1 LIKIDINIKK
11 DRKKTDNRFKLKGKG
26 VYKMYKVLLVEDEK
40 RMQDIIV
47 DYFKVK
53 QCEVYC
59 VGNGIEA
66 LACIKDEKFDL
77 ILLDIMMPGIDGFSV
92 CRQIRQTRDIPI
104 IFVTAKGDEE
114 DTLKGYTLGADDYIT
129 KPFSLSVLYAKSIAI
144 IKRAKGMVVEEK
156 LRANEI
162 CVDCKTHQVTI
173 HNQEVKLAP
182 MEYKLLL
189 YLIHNKNQI
198 LTREQ
203 ILVKLWG
210 YDYSGDDRVLDSHM
224 KKLRKALGSSSKYIR
239 TVIKVGYRLE
249 VLE

>member
-1 LIKIDINIKK
+1 
-11 DRKKTDNRFKLKGKG
+11 
-26 VYKMYKVLLVEDEK
+26 MYKVLLVEDEK
-40 RMQDIIV
+40 RMQTIIV

-53 QCEVYC
+53 KCQVHC

-66 LACIKDEKFDL
+66 IEYMKSEKFDL
-77 ILLDIMMPGIDGFSV
+77 VLLDVMMPGLDGFSV
-92 CRQIRQTRDIPI
+92 CKQVRQTMDVPI
-104 IFVTAKGDEE
+104 VFITAKVDEE
-114 DTLKGYTLGADDYIT
+114 DVLKGYTLGADDYIT

-144 IKRAKGMVVEEK
+144 MKRAKGLMVEEK

-162 CVDCKTHQVTI
+162 CIDCKTHKVTI
-173 HNQEVKLAP
+173 HKQEVKLAP

-203 ILVKLWG
+203 ILIKLWG
-210 YDYSGDDRVLDSHM
+210 YDYSGDDRVLDTHM

-249 VLE
+249 VGE